1 LYAAKRNP
9 HFGVRLRRL
18 LIPFEVF
25 RIGVAR
31 LTAAWGGL
39 DPHTALQNILR
50 ELAAEKKRAEP

>member
-1 LYAAKRNP
+1 
-9 HFGVRLRRL
+9 LRRL